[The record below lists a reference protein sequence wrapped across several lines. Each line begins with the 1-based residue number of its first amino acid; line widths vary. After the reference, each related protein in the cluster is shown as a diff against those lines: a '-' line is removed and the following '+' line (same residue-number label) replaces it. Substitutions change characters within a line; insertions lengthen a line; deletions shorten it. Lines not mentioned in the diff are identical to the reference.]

1 MAPRL
6 DPATLKLDRA
16 KYQEIAQK
24 QGLGAALT
32 ALHRDT
38 EQLEYQ
44 TFEGEQGYQEKLWN
58 FLEEVRKFSREL
70 WEADL
75 RRGQSAPPAS

>member
-6 DPATLKLDRA
+6 DPSKLQLDRA
-16 KYQEIAQK
+16 KYLQIAHQE
-24 QGLGAALT
+24 GLAAALT

-58 FLEEVRKFSREL
+58 FLEDVRKFSREL

-75 RRGQSAPPAS
+75 RRGQSGPPAS